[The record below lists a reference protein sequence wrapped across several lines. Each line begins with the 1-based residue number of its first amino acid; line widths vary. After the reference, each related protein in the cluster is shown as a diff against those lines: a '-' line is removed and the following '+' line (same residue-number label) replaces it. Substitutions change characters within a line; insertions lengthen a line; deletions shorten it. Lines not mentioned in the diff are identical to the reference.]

1 MEFWDAVDRFVGYI
15 PVASTVK
22 DAIEAGVAEAK
33 GHHGA
38 TKEEVIEAAVIIVSD
53 LVTVTAF
60 GASAEVAT
68 AGAIA
73 AEGIFKQ
80 AAKGVVP
87 NVAAE
92 ATSLGSGRKADD
104 DVTAVAVTQYAS
116 EKVVFEEAKGHAA
129 GAAGAAKEVSEAAVI
144 IVSDLVT
151 VTAFGASAEVATAGA
166 IAAEGI
172 FKQAAKG
179 VVPNV
184 AAEATSLGS
193 GRKADDDVTA
203 VAVTQYASEK
213 VVFEEA
219 KGHAA
224 GAAGAAKEVSEA
236 GVIRVSD
243 LVSVAAFG
251 ASEDVVEAGN
261 TAVKWFLKHAVKR
274 DEKTTEEAIFLGS
287 GTNAADVVLTA
298 AAASQYARQIIL
310 SKKSFR
316 SGKPSSKKLTEEPK
330 RGHRVAQPSKKL
342 PEESKR
348 GDPVAK
354 PSRKPSKEP
363 KRGHHVINNGVIRII
378 PDIIKGFLEE
388 FKDTIFLGNSYQ
400 ELVDQN
406 IITLDVTPK
415 LMLMLNQPL
424 PPVVCAQI
432 ERMVADTPPGETHTD
447 QNDEAFGGF
456 KLELMKTVWN
466 IIYHVFTS
474 LQQSGGIVPLSEDFL
489 DQMQSL
495 IDLINQNTGP
505 IVGKS
510 EIYVDEQAL
519 EWWLAKGDPR
529 QEEQFTTCRDSVKNM
544 FDSLVCEENPYDG
557 IACILGREIFYIHET
572 LIKRYNRQPQL
583 VYLTHN
589 FNPVDFVQN
598 RREKRAPNNAV
609 ELGYQKDGV
618 GKTYSL
624 YSAVALSR
632 WGAIPGKVMGN
643 TCWFSYEGKEY
654 HTENFVWLT
663 SMRQLQMKENKGS
676 RPQLA
681 VLCARNGTAWYAAIA
696 KTSWG
701 NIPGKAKDSTCFYSY
716 NGKEYSTDEFC
727 WLVRATPQ

>member
-38 TKEEVIEAAVIIVSD
+38 AKEEVIEAAVIIVSD

-129 GAAGAAKEVSEAAVI
+129 GAAKEVSEAAVI
-144 IVSDLVT
+144 MVSDLVT

-219 KGHAA
+219 KGHT
-224 GAAGAAKEVSEA
+224 AGAAKEVSEA
-236 GVIRVSD
+236 
-243 LVSVAAFG
+243 VAAFG
-251 ASEDVVEAGN
+251 ASEDVVEAGK

-310 SKKSFR
+310 GKKSFR
-316 SGKPSSKKLTEEPK
+316 SGKPSSKKLKEESKP
-330 RGHRVAQPSKKL
+330 GHRVAQPSKKL
-342 PEESKR
+342 PEEFKR

-378 PDIIKGFLEE
+378 PDIIKGFLGE
-388 FKDTIFLGNSYQ
+388 FKATIFLGNSYQ
-400 ELVDQN
+400 ELVDEN
-406 IITLDVTPK
+406 IITLDETPK

-424 PPVVCAQI
+424 LPGVCAQI

-456 KLELMKTVWN
+456 KLRLMTTIWK

-474 LQQSGGIVPLSEDFL
+474 LRQSGGIVPLSEYFL

-495 IDLINQNTGP
+495 IDLINQNTGA

-519 EWWLAKGDPR
+519 KWWLAKGDPR
-529 QEEQFTTCRDSVKNM
+529 QKEQFTTCRDSVKNM
-544 FDSLVCEENPYDG
+544 FDSLVCEENPCDG
-557 IACILGREIFYIHET
+557 IACILGREIFYIHERC
-572 LIKRYNRQPQL
+572 IERYNLQPRL
-583 VYLTHN
+583 VDLTHN
-589 FNPVDFVQN
+589 FNPVDFVRN
-598 RREKRAPNNAV
+598 HPGNPASNNAV
-609 ELGYQKDGV
+609 KLGYQKDGA

-632 WGAIPGKVMGN
+632 WGAIPGKAMGN

-663 SMRQLQMKENKGS
+663 SMRQLQVKKNIG
-676 RPQLA
+676 RPPKFA
-681 VLCARNGTAWYAAIA
+681 ILCATNGTAWYAAIA
-696 KTSWG
+696 MTSWG
-701 NIPGKAKDSTCFYSY
+701 NIPGKAKNSTCFYPY
-716 NGKEYSTDEFC
+716 NGKEYSTNEFF
-727 WLVRATPQ
+727 WLVRATPQIEDFLQS

>member
-38 TKEEVIEAAVIIVSD
+38 AKEEVIEAAVIIVSD

-80 AAKGVVP
+80 AAKGVV
-87 NVAAE
+87 
-92 ATSLGSGRKADD
+92 
-104 DVTAVAVTQYAS
+104 Q
-116 EKVVFEEAKGHAA
+116 
-129 GAAGAAKEVSEAAVI
+129 
-144 IVSDLVT
+144 
-151 VTAFGASAEVATAGA
+151 
-166 IAAEGI
+166 
-172 FKQAAKG
+172 
-179 VVPNV
+179 NV

-236 GVIRVSD
+236 GVIRISD

-251 ASEDVVEAGN
+251 ASEDVFEAGK

-316 SGKPSSKKLTEEPK
+316 SGKPSSKKL
-330 RGHRVAQPSKKL
+330 

-363 KRGHHVINNGVIRII
+363 KRGHHVINNGVRRII
-378 PDIIKGFLEE
+378 PDIINGFLEG
-388 FKDTIFLGNSYQ
+388 FKATIFLGNSYQ

-406 IITLDVTPK
+406 IITLDATPT

-456 KLELMKTVWN
+456 KLELMRTIRK

-474 LQQSGGIVPLSEDFL
+474 LRQSGGIMPLSEDFL

-495 IDLINQNTGP
+495 IDLINENTGA

-510 EIYVDEQAL
+510 EIYVDDQAL
-519 EWWLAKGDPR
+519 NWWLVKGDPR

-557 IACILGREIFYIHET
+557 IACILGREIFYIHER
-572 LIKRYNRQPQL
+572 LIERYNLQPRL

-589 FNPVDFVQN
+589 FNPVDFVRN
-598 RREKRAPNNAV
+598 RREKPAPNNAV
-609 ELGYQKDGV
+609 KLGYQKDGV
-618 GKTYSL
+618 GKTLSYSL

-632 WGAIPGKVMGN
+632 WGAIPGKAMGN

-676 RPQLA
+676 PPKLA

-716 NGKEYSTDEFC
+716 NGKEYSTNEFC

>member
-38 TKEEVIEAAVIIVSD
+38 AKEEVIEAAVIIVSD

-92 ATSLGSGRKADD
+92 ATSLGSGRKADN
-104 DVTAVAVTQYAS
+104 DVA
-116 EKVVFEEAKGHAA
+116 
-129 GAAGAAKEVSEAAVI
+129 
-144 IVSDLVT
+144 
-151 VTAFGASAEVATAGA
+151 
-166 IAAEGI
+166 
-172 FKQAAKG
+172 
-179 VVPNV
+179 
-184 AAEATSLGS
+184 
-193 GRKADDDVTA
+193 A

-236 GVIRVSD
+236 GVIRVSY

-316 SGKPSSKKLTEEPK
+316 SGKPS
-330 RGHRVAQPSKKL
+330 SKKL

-432 ERMVADTPPGETHTD
+432 ELMVADTPPGETHTD

-495 IDLINQNTGP
+495 IDLIKQNTGP

-572 LIKRYNRQPQL
+572 LIKRYNLQPQL

-598 RREKRAPNNAV
+598 RRGKRAPNNAV

-632 WGAIPGKVMGN
+632 WGAIPGKAMGN
-643 TCWFSYEGKEY
+643 TCWFSYEGEEY

-676 RPQLA
+676 RPKLA

-701 NIPGKAKDSTCFYSY
+701 NIPGKAKDSTCIYSY